1 MPNSLE
7 ETRFILKKYNVTAN
21 KRLGQNFLI
30 DDNIIKGIV
39 ESAEVGQNDLVIEVG
54 PGLGTLT
61 AELLKNAGKV
71 IAVELDEK
79 MLKILN
85 DRFKLYDN
93 FILLNDDILQVNLK
107 ELIKENK
114 ENFSKVKVVANL
126 PYYITTPIIMKLLE
140 ERLDID
146 SITVMVQKEVADR
159 ITATPGD
166 KLSGAI
172 TYSVDYY
179 AEAEEVVFVDKQCF
193 IPAPEVDSEVIKL
206 KIRNT
211 PVVKVENEELFFKV
225 IKASFMQRRKTL
237 VNGLM
242 NSGIIKDK
250 EKITNIFDEAGIDIG
265 VRGEKLSIEQFAKL
279 SNLIGRSIQK

>member
-1 MPNSLE
+1 MQTSLE
-7 ETRFILKKYNVTAN
+7 ETRFILKKYNITAN
-21 KRLGQNFLI
+21 KKLGQNFLI
-30 DDNIIKGIV
+30 DDNIIQGIV
-39 ESAEVGQNDLVIEVG
+39 KSAEVNKDDLVIEIG

-61 AELLKNAGKV
+61 AELLKKAGKV
-71 IAVELDEK
+71 IAIELDRK

-85 DRFKLYDN
+85 DRFYLYN
-93 FILLNDDILQVNLK
+93 NLILLNDDVLQVDLK
-107 ELIKENK
+107 KLIKENK
-114 ENFSKVKVVANL
+114 ADFSNVKVVANL

-179 AEAEEVVFVDKQCF
+179 AEADAVVFVDKNCF
-193 IPAPEVDSEVIKL
+193 IPSPEVDSEVIKL
-206 KIRNT
+206 RTRKN
-211 PVVKVENEELFFKV
+211 PVVKVDDEELFFKI

-237 VNGLM
+237 VNGII
-242 NSGIIKDK
+242 NSKIITKK
-250 EKITNIFDEAGIDIG
+250 EDIKNIFEEAGIDIG
-265 VRGEKLSIEQFAKL
+265 IRGEKLSMEQFAKL
-279 SNLIGRSIQK
+279 SNLIYRSIQK